1 MFDVHCHILPMVDDG
16 SSSIEESLAMIKL
29 AYEDGIRGIVATPHK
44 NHPIDFKPK
53 FTVEES
59 YEMLRNKVNKLYPD
73 FNLVLGSEL
82 YVTEACFS
90 ILKNIAKTHTIN
102 NTNYILIEFE
112 RDVTFQFIEEVV
124 HELKVMGLLPI
135 IAHVEMYDIFL
146 NNSENV
152 YILRNQGAY
161 IQLTAASITGKRGK
175 KREDF
180 CQKLLKLGAVDT
192 IVTDAHSLNRRRPL
206 LKESYEF
213 VVELIGQDCA
223 EKIYSKNP
231 GDIIAGKI
239 IELNELKYKESSK
252 KHKKTKTAILAAVMA
267 ASLIIIGIGAGR
279 NYKTISEDVIATNSK
294 PVQQVESIA
303 EDKLETVPDST
314 ENQENESSES
324 SETKVSKKGSSK
336 VKSDIE
342 SKYYGQL
349 KSLEGTYV
357 GELEG
362 IVANMK
368 YAQENIKDEAVLSS
382 TLEDYKQQ
390 IFDLEAQCDNQV
402 YSILYDMQNELEAEE
417 LDVSNVQVYRDEYNS
432 TKMDKQTEYINRL
445 GY

>member
-29 AYEDGIRGIVATPHK
+29 AYEDGIRGIVATPHR

-59 YEMLRNKVNKLYPD
+59 YELLKEKVNKLYPD
-73 FNLVLGSEL
+73 FSLVLGSEL

-90 ILKNIAKTHTIN
+90 TLKNIAIKHTIN
-102 NTNYILIEFE
+102 NKDYILIEFE
-112 RDVTFQFIEEVV
+112 RDATYEFIGEVV
-124 HELKVMGLLPI
+124 HELKVMGLMPI

-146 NNSENV
+146 NNPENV
-152 YILRNQGAY
+152 YMLRNQGAY
-161 IQLTAASITGKRGK
+161 IQLTASSVTGKRGK
-175 KREDF
+175 KRADF
-180 CQKLLKLGAVDT
+180 CQKLLKSGAVDN

-213 VVELIGQDCA
+213 VLELIGQERA
-223 EKIYSKNP
+223 EEIYNKNP
-231 GDIIAGKI
+231 RDIIDGKA
-239 IELNELKYKESSK
+239 IELTELKYKESSK
-252 KHKKTKTAILAAVMA
+252 KHKKTKTAVLAAIMA

-279 NYKTISEDVIATNSK
+279 SYKTISEDVIATNSK

-303 EDKLETVPDST
+303 QTEEVPEAENDKAIPET
-314 ENQENESSES
+314 QENKETASKSKSE
-324 SETKVSKKGSSK
+324 
-336 VKSDIE
+336 IE
-342 SKYYGQL
+342 SRYYGQL
-349 KSLEGTYV
+349 KSLEGNYV

-402 YSILYDMQNELEAEE
+402 YAILYDMQNELEAKE
-417 LDVSNVQVYRDEYNS
+417 LDVSKVQAYRDEYNS

>member
-112 RDVTFQFIEEVV
+112 RDVTLQFIEEIV

-152 YILRNQGAY
+152 YILRNKGAY

-213 VVELIGQDCA
+213 VLELIGQERA
-223 EKIYSKNP
+223 EEIYNKNP
-231 GDIIAGKI
+231 RDIIDGKA
-239 IELNELKYKESSK
+239 IELMELKYKESSK
-252 KHKKTKTAILAAVMA
+252 KHKKTKTAVLAAVMA

-279 NYKTISEDVIATNSK
+279 SYKTISEDVIATNSK

-303 EDKLETVPDST
+303 QTEEAPEAAAAAENDKAIPET
-314 ENQENESSES
+314 QENKETASKSKSE
-324 SETKVSKKGSSK
+324 
-336 VKSDIE
+336 IE
-342 SKYYGQL
+342 SRYYGQL
-349 KSLEGTYV
+349 KSLEGNYV